1 MLLSLQQA
9 ENYPRENQTV
19 SPQVCLADSKNT
31 EIDDLREKLIEPATL
46 VNYFFSNDEKL
57 PDLLAV

>member
-9 ENYPRENQTV
+9 ENRENQTV
-19 SPQVCLADSKNT
+19 SPQVRLADSKNT
-31 EIDDLREKLIEPATL
+31 EIDDLREKLIEQATL

>member
-1 MLLSLQQA
+1 M
-9 ENYPRENQTV
+9 PRKDHGEDQTV
-19 SPQVCLADSKNT
+19 SPQARLADSKYT

-57 PDLLAV
+57 PDPLAG